1 MHAFLQ
7 TISTPPQESSK
18 RFRIQLHF
26 GRIKLKA
33 LSDTG
38 AFSSAMSQ
46 KQVSK
51 FQKST
56 NKNYKR
62 NVVIHEI
69 TAFPNQANILY
80 TLELEFKIGHLEF
93 LDNHHN
99 RLLQYPE
106 FSFQLNIMEALGSLT
121 PKRLDYRNK
130 TYIKTQKTLKSAQLE
145 EILTLVHRKQNGK
158 NDRLSLAI
166 PITDIYHTAKQNY

>member
-7 TISTPPQESSK
+7 TISTPSQKSSK
-18 RFRIQLHF
+18 RFLIQLHF

-33 LSDTG
+33 LADTG

-93 LDNHHN
+93 TEEFVVLDNHHN

-121 PKRLDYRNK
+121 PKRLDYRSK
-130 TYIKTQKTLKSAQLE
+130 TYIKTQKILKSAQK
-145 EILTLVHRKQNGK
+145 ISST
-158 NDRLSLAI
+158 
-166 PITDIYHTAKQNY
+166 